1 MTINEWLEISE
12 MSGKGNAKVTLTAP
26 SYEEGETRVLRLAVK
41 GRYGTKYVNI
51 RQDSKAETIVNQYLW
66 VLFEEEGEISGI
78 KSSTIQYSYDR
89 ESWISF
95 PSNGSITVPANT
107 YVWFRNT
114 SNELNYNITDTLNMS
129 NIKFSVKGSVGGDLS
144 SMGDMMIGN
153 FSYLFSNNKYLTDA
167 SKLILTWDVL
177 SEDCYDG
184 LFWGCTSLV
193 NVPVLPA
200 KTLASNC
207 YNSMFEGCTSLTTA
221 PQLPATTLAERCYQ
235 YMFEGCTSLTNAPK
249 LPAHTLSK
257 KCYYEMFRGCTSL
270 ETAPELLATELVDY
284 CYYGMFRDCTSLTN
298 APELLSPT
306 LAYSCYA
313 RMFFNCSNLNYIKM
327 LATDINAIACLNNW
341 VEGVAPTGIFVK
353 HPDMNDLTIGVDGIP
368 EGWVVMNEGNGEG
381 GDDED
386 DDEDV
391 NNAYFWVEFEE
402 TGGVITMK
410 DRYYASLTFN
420 ADITYSFNGVDWYDM
435 SGDTISMG
443 DNKKVYIYNRS
454 RYLGKSNDN
463 LYGKRFLFSQ
473 NCNIGGNAAA
483 LSEMNFYGFLR
494 CFADNSYLIDAS
506 QLILPWDVLEDGCF
520 YSMFTNC
527 PNLISVPQLPATTLS
542 KNCYSDMFSKCTSI
556 TKSPDLLATD
566 LINGCY
572 YLMFAGCSNL
582 SSIKMLGYN
591 LVGND
596 NWGDPLT
603 WEYALGGWVGNYSLQ
618 DIGNAGGSLGFE
630 IGVSPTGTF
639 VKHPN
644 AELSFGADGIPE
656 GWTVIN
662 GL

>member
-1 MTINEWLEISE
+1 
-12 MSGKGNAKVTLTAP
+12 
-26 SYEEGETRVLRLAVK
+26 
-41 GRYGTKYVNI
+41 
-51 RQDSKAETIVNQYLW
+51 
-66 VLFEEEGEISGI
+66 
-78 KSSTIQYSYDR
+78 
-89 ESWISF
+89 
-95 PSNGSITVPANT
+95 
-107 YVWFRNT
+107 
-114 SNELNYNITDTLNMS
+114 
-129 NIKFSVKGSVGGDLS
+129 
-144 SMGDMMIGN
+144 
-153 FSYLFSNNKYLTDA
+153 
-167 SKLILTWDVL
+167 
-177 SEDCYDG
+177 
-184 LFWGCTSLV
+184 
-193 NVPVLPA
+193 
-200 KTLASNC
+200 
-207 YNSMFEGCTSLTTA
+207 
-221 PQLPATTLAERCYQ
+221 
-235 YMFEGCTSLTNAPK
+235 
-249 LPAHTLSK
+249 
-257 KCYYEMFRGCTSL
+257 
-270 ETAPELLATELVDY
+270 
-284 CYYGMFRDCTSLTN
+284 
-298 APELLSPT
+298 
-306 LAYSCYA
+306 
-313 RMFFNCSNLNYIKM
+313 M
-327 LATDINAIACLNNW
+327 LATDISVGSFTLTRW

-353 HPDMNDLTIGVDGIP
+353 HPDMNDLTIGVNGIP
-368 EGWVVMNEGNGEG
+368 EGWVVMNEGDG
-381 GDDED
+381 
-386 DDEDV
+386 EDV

-410 DRYYASLTFN
+410 DRYYEYLTFN

-454 RYLGKSNDN
+454 RYLGKTNDN
-463 LYGKRFLFSQ
+463 LCGKRFLFSQ
-473 NCNIGGNAAA
+473 NCNIGGNATA

-506 QLILPWDVLEDGCF
+506 QLILPWDVLEEGCF

-542 KNCYSDMFSKCTSI
+542 ESCYCDMFSKCISI

-566 LINGCY
+566 LINSCY

-596 NWGDPLT
+596 NSGDPLT

-618 DIGNAGGSLGFE
+618 DIGNAGGTLGFE

-644 AELSFGADGIPE
+644 AELSFGLDGIPE